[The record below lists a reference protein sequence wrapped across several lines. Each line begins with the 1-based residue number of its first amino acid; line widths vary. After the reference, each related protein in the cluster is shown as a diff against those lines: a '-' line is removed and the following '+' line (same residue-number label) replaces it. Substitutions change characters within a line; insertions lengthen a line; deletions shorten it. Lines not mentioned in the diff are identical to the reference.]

1 MWSALSKLFSK
12 TATSPQSVESN
23 ADDNTME
30 RIEDR
35 RKSTIQDW
43 ESRDSYDTRQA
54 KLRACLKWLLSK
66 AFNNRVPDDFL
77 DPLYKDN
84 EDQYH
89 IKPQLVHAM
98 ANAELYCLALSN
110 IYCDPNYHSLN
121 HIGVVQAIGRKGVV
135 VGPPSD
141 GCPLTETILIQTNPL
156 RVGAHMAVLEAL
168 MVLYAKEVVT
178 PDRVLA
184 ATIRFHPPSAS
195 MPPPQG
201 HEEALLVWI
210 NGSCAA
216 LERREAARSQQE
228 GEGNSKSIPRLPEAK
243 KIEDLKDG
251 ACLAALIC
259 FYCPEE
265 VSWSEIHVPPPPPL
279 PPLVSDA
286 IHNLCLVRDF
296 CHRCCAPPSSP
307 TSYSFPFHLAPE
319 DVAYLQS
326 SSTRQNLVTFLADL
340 FNLLEIHP
348 VKCVRFPGVSDSIAS
363 AHLREAPQNGR
374 DENKKSRKSGR
385 KKKKNRG
392 RNGAPEA
399 YPRNSQGVAHKR
411 SFQQSISPIPDLRSG
426 LASPMAGAQTTP
438 ATGSSKSTTPGSS
451 SGGAT
456 STPSPSAPIPRRI
469 SHAGRHPS
477 ATSQSL
483 ENTSIR
489 SSNREVEETHGL
501 NRVGNAASD
510 DGGDEQDFVVHRGKG
525 VPTLGRMASD
535 GMENTNGGSPA
546 LPAAG
551 KPSNWEDLRRT
562 PSSGS
567 FYAGRRSRRN
577 SISDDSQLTIE
588 NFGGSRENLNMW
600 SDTMTSIPHSGRAT
614 TPTKSREEANVWQE
628 NVGRSKPITHRPE
641 WEGPSEVSD
650 SNHTKTGMPAEP
662 VVPSVV
668 HNSTAAEDSLGSGT
682 SESGERSG
690 GYSGPNSRTGST
702 REKKTTF
709 AALPNTTTWLQ
720 QVQRVDTEN
729 ENIEG
734 GGKIVSKN
742 EPSSGGIEAGV
753 QLHDIRLKME
763 EKRRHIEGEKR
774 RMEAAAGQQRQR
786 VGKAAFLQA
795 VVKGKGSSPNDDA
808 DPEDLVSL
816 RDIDR
821 PDQQHRRSRPISP
834 AQGST
839 GTENSNLSSWAR
851 TKGTPSVILDNSDSV
866 THSINA
872 AIQEVRSDIRRLAI
886 QQQKMD
892 ANVNDEVAKGEHFF
906 LHGPSMGGRR
916 TWDSGEPSPP
926 PPFSLQQQMHHSP
939 QVDPYFQEKPQ
950 HYPVMT
956 RWGAPSNNNNKN
968 VVIGQ
973 QQPQGVYGGSPRPV
987 TMYEMQ
993 SHQQPGSHWEGSS
1006 PSYRPGDRNVPL
1018 NDGAMEP
1025 RVERRLFSAPQQ
1037 QQHHLHQNGGG
1048 DHGHPQPHTNGP
1060 SAPLYLHPIDGRS
1073 TSPFSLY
1080 QRDEVV
1086 NDQKRM
1092 NSGGSESNTAVHAP
1106 VPTPS
1111 VDDMEPQSIS
1121 FIGNQPNEV
1130 SGPPR
1135 DLHLRISSGTRT
1147 YRITSPGHP
1156 SSQTERRH
1164 VASSLPP
1171 VDAGMESGGSPWMHG
1186 SKDPS
1191 SLHTESLRDGV
1202 TPEKGFYISL
1212 DGDGDAPR
1220 RPKPHLRRRT
1230 QPNVINASSAS
1241 NMSSRPPPSS
1251 KYGDEF
1257 GAGSEGESRSEDDDS
1272 GGKGPGETSS
1282 SEDAPPGGG
1291 GSRGE
1296 SVGLVVGVT
1305 PEALDPGTLD
1315 EMERRKER
1323 ILLMSLQRRERQEEE
1338 KRRKEVEAMQRR
1350 EDVKAREEERQR
1362 KREEERRR
1370 RAEILEKYR
1379 LKRAIEEAEREGK
1392 HDPTKGMPPSLGSS
1406 SSGGPRMRGGP
1417 GGRPRPKTIHVDGT
1431 DAPEMRSG
1439 TLTPSRGRKG
1449 SGSSLADA
1457 GSAGRPNKGSTYQR
1471 MTFRGRKSNSLVNLS
1486 GSGSD
1491 QESVAFRHGDTD
1503 SGLGRAT
1510 PPRRAPSPGMGPHG
1524 RHLPSPSGPGSLPPG
1539 LVVRRRPFGDDGA
1552 SDISSTPSSM
1562 LEYTGPRL
1570 YKQPTTK
1577 SNRSIILN
1585 AVEYCVFPGAVNKEA
1600 KARVLE
1606 EIARSMSKHFL
1617 ILFRDAGCQFRALYS
1632 YSPEGI
1638 GEEGIMGSSPQVMQD
1653 QVTKLYG
1660 TGPRN
1665 VSERMFDKF
1674 FKYNSGGKCF
1684 SQVHTKHLTVT
1695 IDAFTIHNS
1704 LWQGKKAGNL
1714 PNKRDL
1720 TLVI

>member
-23 ADDNTME
+23 AEDNTME

-110 IYCDPNYHSLN
+110 IYSDPNYHSLN

-184 ATIRFHPPSAS
+184 ATIRFHPSSAS
-195 MPPPQG
+195 VPPPQG

-216 LERREAARSQQE
+216 LERREAARCHQE
-228 GEGNSKSIPRLPEAK
+228 GEGNSKSIQRLHEAK

-251 ACLAALIC
+251 ACLAALVC

-265 VSWSEIHVPPPPPL
+265 VSWSEIHLPPPPPL
-279 PPLVSDA
+279 PPLMSDA

-348 VKCVRFPGVSDSIAS
+348 VKCVRFPGVSDSIPP
-363 AHLREAPQNGR
+363 AHLR
-374 DENKKSRKSGR
+374 
-385 KKKKNRG
+385 
-392 RNGAPEA
+392 EA

-426 LASPMAGAQTTP
+426 LASPMAAAQTPP

-483 ENTSIR
+483 ESTPLR
-489 SSNREVEETHGL
+489 SSTRDMEETHGIG
-501 NRVGNAASD
+501 RVGNASASD
-510 DGGDEQDFVVHRGKG
+510 EGGDEQDFVVHRGKG
-525 VPTLGRMASD
+525 VPTLGRIVSD
-535 GMENTNGGSPA
+535 GTETTNGGTPVM
-546 LPAAG
+546 PAAG
-551 KPSNWEDLRRT
+551 KPSNWEDLKRT

-577 SISDDSQLTIE
+577 SISDESQLTIE
-588 NFGGSRENLNMW
+588 NFGGSRENLSMW
-600 SDTMTSIPHSGRAT
+600 SDTMTSMPHTGRAT
-614 TPTKSREEANVWQE
+614 TPTKSREEPNVWQD

-641 WEGPSEVSD
+641 WEGPSE
-650 SNHTKTGMPAEP
+650 GMPAEP
-662 VVPSVV
+662 VVQSVA
-668 HNSTAAEDSLGSGT
+668 HNTTAAEDSLGSGT
-682 SESGERSG
+682 SESAERSG
-690 GYSGPNSRTGST
+690 GFSGTNSRTGST

-720 QVQRVDTEN
+720 QVQRVDSDGD
-729 ENIEG
+729 NIEG
-734 GGKIVSKN
+734 NGKVPNKN
-742 EPSSGGIEAGV
+742 EPSSVGMETGV
-753 QLHDIRLKME
+753 QLHDIRLQME

-795 VVKGKGSSPNDDA
+795 VVKGKGSSPHEDV
-808 DPEDLVSL
+808 DPEDMVSL
-816 RDIDR
+816 RDMDR

-839 GTENSNLSSWAR
+839 GNETPNLSSWAR
-851 TKGTPSVILDNSDSV
+851 TKASPVVLDNADSV
-866 THSINA
+866 THINA

-892 ANVNDEVAKGEHFF
+892 AGVNDEVAKGEQFF

-926 PPFSLQQQMHHSP
+926 PPFSLQHQQHHHQP
-939 QVDPYFQEKPQ
+939 PPPMDPYYQEKPQ

-956 RWGAPSNNNNKN
+956 RWGAPSNNKGINM
-968 VVIGQ
+968 GQ
-973 QQPQGVYGGSPRPV
+973 QQPQVVYGGSPRPV
-987 TMYEMQ
+987 TMYEMP
-993 SHQQPGSHWEGSS
+993 SHQQPSSLWEGTS

-1018 NDGAMEP
+1018 NEGAMEP
-1025 RVERRLFSAPQQ
+1025 RVERRLFSGQQQQ

-1048 DHGHPQPHTNGP
+1048 DHGHPQQHTNGP
-1060 SAPLYLHPIDGRS
+1060 SMPLYLHPHDGRS
-1073 TSPFSLY
+1073 TSPFNLY

-1086 NDQKRM
+1086 NDPKRPA
-1092 NSGGSESNTAVHAP
+1092 SGPSESNSAVHAP

-1121 FIGNQPNEV
+1121 FIGAQPNEV

-1156 SSQTERRH
+1156 SSQSERRH

-1171 VDAGMESGGSPWMHG
+1171 VDGGMESGASPWMHG

-1220 RPKPHLRRRT
+1220 RPKPHLRRRA

-1241 NMSSRPPPSS
+1241 NMSSRPVASG
-1251 KYGDEF
+1251 KYGDEMF
-1257 GAGSEGESRSEDDDS
+1257 GAGSEGESRSEDDES
-1272 GGKGPGETSS
+1272 GGKGLGETSS
-1282 SEDAPPGGG
+1282 SEEIPPSGG

-1350 EDVKAREEERQR
+1350 EDTKAREEERQR

-1406 SSGGPRMRGGP
+1406 SGGPRMRGGP

-1449 SGSSLADA
+1449 SGSSLADSPDDGQASSPCRGSAQLGRRSSCRTSRDA

-1539 LVVRRRPFGDDGA
+1539 LVIRRRPFGDDGA

-1570 YKQPTTK
+1570 YKQPATK

-1632 YSPEGI
+1632 YTPEGI
-1638 GEEGIMGSSPQVMQD
+1638 GEEGILGASPQVMQE
-1653 QVTKLYG
+1653 QVAKLYG

-1714 PNKRDL
+1714 PNKKDL
-1720 TLVI
+1720 TLII